1 MRKIAVLVFLVTVL
15 SSLLFGQAGFR
26 IKTRSA
32 SELYAEQR
40 RVVGTW
46 SRQDFE
52 GLRLSDAGWDR
63 FKPVTSFKKNPE
75 FTSIVVVSRFQV
87 EPRDNM
93 SWDMDVTY
101 TILGRYELGAG
112 YLPDPGMQTVTFHT
126 KDIDG
131 DILIVNVDPG
141 APHVSK
147 KAAIEWMKRQLQTTA
162 SDVEKIHLNDALKFL
177 ELSAASTTEPSK

>member
-1 MRKIAVLVFLVTVL
+1 MRKVAVIFLVTVC
-15 SSLLFGQAGFR
+15 STLLLGQVGFR
-26 IKTRSA
+26 LKTRSA

-52 GLRLSDAGWDR
+52 GLRLSDTGWDR

-75 FTSIVVVSRFQV
+75 FTSIVIVSRFQV
-87 EPRDNM
+87 EPRDSM

-112 YLPDPGMQTVTFHT
+112 YMADPGTETLTFHT

-131 DILIVNVDPG
+131 DILIVDIDPS

-147 KAAIEWMKRQLQTTA
+147 KAAIAWMKRELQTTN
-162 SDVEKIHLNDALKFL
+162 SDIEKIHLNDALKL
-177 ELSAASTTEPSK
+177 LEPSPAATTDPSK